1 MKTVKRLIEVI
12 HKFKFLDKRYNYQ
25 YIIFLNTVKQ
35 KNNYTNF
42 IRFRLLRIHKELANH
57 IFKGNFI

>member
-1 MKTVKRLIEVI
+1 MNTVKILIEAI
-12 HKFKFLDKRYNYQ
+12 RKFKFLYKRYNYQ

-42 IRFRLLRIHKELANH
+42 IHFRLLRIRKELANH
-57 IFKGNFI
+57 IFKGNSI